1 MAIITLISD
10 WGLKDHYLG
19 AVKGTILSQIP
30 DAVIV
35 DITHQIPSFDIQQTS
50 FILKNCYFYFPKG
63 TIHIVGVNTEAS
75 IESPH
80 TAFLYDGH
88 YFVGADNG
96 VFALIFDNEPEKIIE
111 LNLYQDTNYFTFSTR
126 DVFVKAA
133 VHLAKGNKIE
143 ELGIEKKS
151 LNDRMHIKAVV
162 EKSMIRGSVI
172 YVDAYDNV
180 VTNIRESLFKEIG
193 KGRSF
198 NIYFRTPGYEIDQIS
213 FSYNDVVLGEK
224 LALFGSTGFL
234 EISINQGKA
243 SSLLGLKMN
252 DVVRIEFED

>member
-30 DAVIV
+30 ETTIV
-35 DITHQIPSFDIQQTS
+35 DITHLIPSFDIQQAS
-50 FILKNCYFYFPKG
+50 FILKNCYFNFPKG
-63 TIHIVGVNTEAS
+63 TVHIIGVNTEAS
-75 IESPH
+75 IKSPH
-80 TAFLYDGH
+80 TAIEYDGH
-88 YFVGADNG
+88 YFIGADNG

-111 LNLYQDTNYFTFSTR
+111 LNLIQDSDYFTFSTR

-133 VHLAKGNKIE
+133 VHLANGNKIE
-143 ELGIEKKS
+143 ELGLERKA

-172 YVDAYDNV
+172 YVDAYENV
-180 VTNIRESLFKEIG
+180 ITNIRESLFKEIG
-193 KGRSF
+193 KSRRF
-198 NIYFRTPGYEIDQIS
+198 NIYFRTPGYEINQLS
-213 FSYNDVVLGEK
+213 LSYNDVVLGEK

-234 EISINQGKA
+234 EIAINQGKA

-252 DVVRIEFED
+252 DVVRIEFDD